1 VIQIVNSSTTNILVC
16 FDQEFLHSIFFTE
29 VSSEEGACQAPWNLF
44 FVKEARYRPFALC
57 RYLLDRKYPMEKLSS
72 VTTTDCCA
80 YLAAAQASESIPET
94 YRKNRIE

>member
-1 VIQIVNSSTTNILVC
+1 M
-16 FDQEFLHSIFFTE
+16 
-29 VSSEEGACQAPWNLF
+29 SSEEGACQAPWNLF

-57 RYLLDRKYPMEKLSS
+57 RYLLDRKYPME
-72 VTTTDCCA
+72 TTDCCA